1 MKNLFTSVINFPLRR
16 VDLILLDFPYLHG
29 LLMGTFRYFEQT
41 VSSDASVSMEFTSEE
56 LWKLILAVRTIIS
69 PVRRNNRAGT
79 VVNDRCSIY
88 FHPR

>member
-1 MKNLFTSVINFPLRR
+1 M
-16 VDLILLDFPYLHG
+16 
-29 LLMGTFRYFEQT
+29 
-41 VSSDASVSMEFTSEE
+41 SSDANVSMEFTLEE

-88 FHPR
+88 FHPRRNASPDSQFKVASARTSCGRMSNYALVSATNKGEIIL